1 MTSVLLFPIVPAE
14 AVTPVMTQGAVFL
27 LTVILVELLTGVA
40 MGLVGQLV
48 FAVLNGWS
56 AHRRTAALSFA
67 NIVDS
72 TSEIQNTVVSNFYTT
87 LAIIVFLTIGG
98 DHLYLEALVYSFQII
113 PISGAALDL
122 TTPHFIDLA
131 TYLFIAGVQL
141 SAPFL
146 IVLFM
151 LNLSFAILP
160 VSCPR
165 PISFLLRCRSKWVL
179 PSSCCTW
186 LCRTCR
192 LLSMD
197 VHPAVRVPRPG
208 DRSDGGVTACVRPV
222 TIKSGCNA
230 GALLRTLMV
239 RASAGDKSC
248 CKRAP
253 HGQGTRRCVNPVE
266 NGHLMGRASRRCAGG
281 TLPEKRS
288 VFFHSMTHL
297 HDKLAH
303 NL

>member
-1 MTSVLLFPIVPAE
+1 VFESIDFIIGAFLIFVRVGAMVMTAPFFNVAVFPTRVKLFFAAMTSVLLFPIVPAE

-48 FAVLNGWS
+48 FAGIEMGGQLIAVQ
-56 AHRRTAALSFA
+56 AALSFA

-151 LNLSFAILP
+151 LNLSFAIFARIMPQANIFFIALP
-160 VSCPR
+160 VKMGIAIIMLHMVMPY
-165 PISFLLRCRSKWVL
+165 L
-179 PSSCCTW
+179 PVAFDGMFI
-186 LCRTCR
+186 R
-192 LLSMD
+192 LFDYLS
-197 VHPAVRVPRPG
+197 RVIEAM
-208 DRSDGGVTACVRPV
+208 GG
-222 TIKSGCNA
+222 
-230 GALLRTLMV
+230 
-239 RASAGDKSC
+239 
-248 CKRAP
+248 
-253 HGQGTRRCVNPVE
+253 
-266 NGHLMGRASRRCAGG
+266 
-281 TLPEKRS
+281 
-288 VFFHSMTHL
+288 
-297 HDKLAH
+297 
-303 NL
+303 